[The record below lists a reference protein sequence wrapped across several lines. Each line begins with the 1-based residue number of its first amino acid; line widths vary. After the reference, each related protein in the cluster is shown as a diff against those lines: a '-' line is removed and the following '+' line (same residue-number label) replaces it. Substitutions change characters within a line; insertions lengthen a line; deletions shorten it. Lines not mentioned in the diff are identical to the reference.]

1 MEVLDSHEGGET
13 VNAIRVLLVDDQP
26 VIRQGLRLRMAT
38 ETDIA
43 VIGEA
48 CDGHAALDLATRL
61 DPDVIV
67 MDIAMPGLDGIE
79 ATRSIRAKVP
89 GSTVVILSLSDD
101 AATRARAAE
110 AGAAAFVAKHEA
122 AGLLI
127 DTIRRP
133 ARPQP

>member
-1 MEVLDSHEGGET
+1 
-13 VNAIRVLLVDDQP
+13 VNAIKVLLVDDQP

-38 ETDIA
+38 EADIA

-48 CDGHAALDLATRL
+48 GDGRAALDLAARL
-61 DPDVIV
+61 SPDVII

-79 ATRSIRAKVP
+79 ATRHLRAKVP

-122 AGLLI
+122 DGLLL
-127 DTIRRP
+127 DTIRRLAP
-133 ARPQP
+133 PNP

>member
-1 MEVLDSHEGGET
+1 M
-13 VNAIRVLLVDDQP
+13 NAIKVLLVDDQP

-38 ETDIA
+38 EADIA

-48 CDGHAALDLATRL
+48 GVGRAALDLAARL
-61 DPDVIV
+61 SPDVII

-79 ATRSIRAKVP
+79 ATRHLRAKVP

-122 AGLLI
+122 DGLLL
-127 DTIRRP
+127 DTSRRLAP
-133 ARPQP
+133 PNP

>member
-1 MEVLDSHEGGET
+1 MK
-13 VNAIRVLLVDDQP
+13 AIRVLLVDDQP

-38 ETDIA
+38 EADIA
-43 VIGEA
+43 VVGEA
-48 CDGHAALDLATRL
+48 GDGHAALDLATTL
-61 DPDVIV
+61 APDIIV

-79 ATRSIRAKVP
+79 ATRHIRAKIP

-122 AGLLI
+122 DGLLL
-127 DTIRRP
+127 DTIRRLGAP
-133 ARPQP
+133 HP

>member
-1 MEVLDSHEGGET
+1 MEAPDSHEGGET

-43 VIGEA
+43 VVGEA
-48 CDGHAALDLATRL
+48 GDGHAALDLAGRL
-61 DPDVIV
+61 TPDVIV

-79 ATRSIRAKVP
+79 ATRTIRAKVP
-89 GSTVVILSLSDD
+89 GSAVVILSLSDD
-101 AATRARAAE
+101 AATRARAEA

-122 AGLLI
+122 DGLLL
-127 DTIRRP
+127 DTIRQLATANP
-133 ARPQP
+133 

>member
-1 MEVLDSHEGGET
+1 
-13 VNAIRVLLVDDQP
+13 VNAIKVLLVDDQP

-38 ETDIA
+38 EADIA

-48 CDGHAALDLATRL
+48 GDGRAALDLAARL
-61 DPDVIV
+61 SPDVII

-79 ATRSIRAKVP
+79 ATRHLRATVP

-122 AGLLI
+122 DGLLL
-127 DTIRRP
+127 DTIRRLAP
-133 ARPQP
+133 PNP